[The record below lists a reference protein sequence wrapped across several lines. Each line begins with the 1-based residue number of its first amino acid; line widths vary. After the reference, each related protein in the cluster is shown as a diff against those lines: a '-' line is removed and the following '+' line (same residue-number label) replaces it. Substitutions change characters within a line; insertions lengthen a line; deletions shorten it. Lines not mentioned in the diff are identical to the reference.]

1 MLDEFVLSVGSALL
15 RLLHEYF
22 AVEGYIDPS
31 EWDLNHIKWS
41 NVMKDPAI
49 LLRDEIG
56 LIIRYMP
63 ECIPFDVRAMFFTN
77 RVKGDKELQSKIRH
91 PVKIRRNMV
100 WEDGFSKLCKI

>member
-22 AVEGYIDPS
+22 ALEDYIQPS

-41 NVMKDPAI
+41 NVMKDPSI

-77 RVKGDKELQSKIRH
+77 RVKGDKAL
-91 PVKIRRNMV
+91 
-100 WEDGFSKLCKI
+100 